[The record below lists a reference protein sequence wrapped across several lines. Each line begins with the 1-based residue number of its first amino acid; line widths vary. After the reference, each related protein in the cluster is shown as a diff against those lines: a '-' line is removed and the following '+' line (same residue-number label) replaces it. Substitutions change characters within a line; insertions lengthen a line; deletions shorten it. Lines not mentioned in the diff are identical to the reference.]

1 MAGTVLPRGDPHSLP
16 QLPVEDER
24 ELLNKGTQGV
34 ASAIARQPILGTYL
48 PVHPINRFDG
58 NESLKTNRGITS
70 VGISSAKICR

>member
-1 MAGTVLPRGDPHSLP
+1 MP

-48 PVHPINRFDG
+48 PVHPINRF
-58 NESLKTNRGITS
+58 EK
-70 VGISSAKICR
+70 KI

>member
-1 MAGTVLPRGDPHSLP
+1 MAGTVLPRGDPHAMP

-48 PVHPINRFDG
+48 PVHPINRF
-58 NESLKTNRGITS
+58 EK
-70 VGISSAKICR
+70 KI

>member
-48 PVHPINRFDG
+48 PVHPINRF
-58 NESLKTNRGITS
+58 EKQTLPYVLI
-70 VGISSAKICR
+70 IS